1 MHPKRFPTW
10 PSPEVPQAAAPPSTA
25 EPIRMLQRE
34 LLQAL
39 ECAGRLQRRAHAAER
54 ELRQARR
61 ELASAKA
68 DGREQLHTMRLE
80 RLATEARCWAL
91 DEVCRALLLTIEQA
105 ACAELAESPLA
116 AGVSP

>member
-1 MHPKRFPTW
+1 MHPKRVPSW

-25 EPIRMLQRE
+25 DPILMLERE
-34 LLQAL
+34 LVHAL

-61 ELASAKA
+61 ELARSKA
-68 DGREQLHTMRLE
+68 DGREQLRAMRLE
-80 RLATEARCWAL
+80 RLATEARRWAL
-91 DEVCRALLLTIEQA
+91 DEVCRALLLTIEHA
-105 ACAELAESPLA
+105 VGSELAESPLA